1 MTGST
6 HRTIRCIVVAA
17 AVVVCIVLILLTI
30 RYNIESSHD
39 VQTTCIEQGGS
50 WVGGQCIQVPGGRS

>member
-1 MTGST
+1 MSGST
-6 HRTIRCIVVAA
+6 HRTIRCFVVSAA
-17 AVVVCIVLILLTI
+17 TVAGVALILLTI